1 MSSDGLRLH
10 GYPFEDRDRRGEG
23 KLLGKI
29 LELDPEVKDA
39 VFEMPATIEITSQ

>member
-1 MSSDGLRLH
+1 MAYDFTGIPSMIEIGGVRANSW
-10 GYPFEDRDRRGEG
+10 
-23 KLLGKI
+23 GKI